1 VALAEAIS
9 RAVPAAVPMEYSST
23 GVPSVEVEPASI
35 IEVLRLLRDDAGQ
48 SYTALIDITAVDHAA
63 GEGKFHVVYVLRSPA
78 RREKLIVKTRV
89 PSDDPR
95 LPSATVLWKAA
106 DWAEREVWDMFGIR
120 FEGHPN
126 LRRILMYEPF
136 EGHPLRKSYA
146 YDRRQPLVEERD
158 PIANPWPSRDR
169 F

>member
-1 VALAEAIS
+1 VALAEAIT
-9 RAVPAAVPMEYSST
+9 RAVPNSSARDYSST
-23 GVPSVEVEPASI
+23 GTPSVEVAPGSI
-35 IEVLRLLRDDAGQ
+35 VAVLQYLRDDPTHA
-48 SYTALIDITAVDHAA
+48 YTALIDITAVDHVA
-63 GEGKFHVVYVLRSPA
+63 GEGRFDVIYVLRSPT
-78 RREKLIVKTRV
+78 RRAALLVKARV

-95 LPSATVLWKAA
+95 LPSATPLWKAA

-136 EGHPLRKSYA
+136 EGHPLQKSYA

-158 PIANPWPSRDR
+158 PIANPWPSRYR

>member
-1 VALAEAIS
+1 MALAEAIT
-9 RAVPAAVPMEYSST
+9 RAVPAAAATDYSST
-23 GVPSVEVEPASI
+23 GVPSVEVAPAAVVD
-35 IEVLRLLRDDAGQ
+35 VLRFLRDHPDHA
-48 SYTALIDITAVDHAA
+48 YDALIDITAVDRATTD
-63 GEGKFHVVYVLRSPA
+63 GTFHVVYVLRSPK
-78 RREKLIVKTRV
+78 RRAKVIVKTRV
-89 PSDDPR
+89 AAEDPR
-95 LPSATVLWKAA
+95 VASATVLWKAA

-120 FEGHPN
+120 FDGHPN